1 MWCDSSLIQTEWVCG
16 FLFWLAIMSITWHFI
31 LNMFFFNLGTKLAN
45 LADVGLLDLRYSTAT
60 TKNNGNLSRARENI
74 HVLRGLGGGQ
84 SMYSCSFL
92 NI

>member
-1 MWCDSSLIQTEWVCG
+1 MWIFVLVG
-16 FLFWLAIMSITWHFI
+16 YNVYNLAFHFKYV
-31 LNMFFFNLGTKLAN
+31 FFFNLGTKLAN